1 MFQKLNMVTREKH
14 GCLQIV
20 ALLTEN
26 KANCF
31 MAASLTGIAMSKSKR
46 KWIYERDVRKTK
58 INSIPN

>member
-20 ALLTEN
+20 ASLTEN
-26 KANCF
+26 KANYL

-46 KWIYERDVRKTK
+46 KWIYEHGVRKTK